1 MALVAI
7 VVLNLGVAT
16 ASSAYAAQGNGRD
29 LCVAISG
36 GEVSNATVL
45 DIATD
50 GGTGIADTSG
60 GNGNA
65 AVASET
71 NNDNGNGNNDNRN
84 GNNGNGNNG
93 NGNGNNGNGN
103 NGNGNGN
110 NGNGNNG
117 NGNNGNGNGGRN
129 DWASAETVRALEV
142 RLQQDTAS
150 SGNGGVAT
158 ASADGGVVSV
168 EDINSGGNVGNAIA
182 VGDTVCAGAAHS
194 PSGGGRAGGGNVIAG
209 GGNAGG
215 GRGGQVRALPSTGVG
230 LAATDSSGTLFLA
243 FGALSLL
250 VFALGNQRQVLVSRA
265 RGR

>member
-1 MALVAI
+1 MRNAGRFAMALVAI

-103 NGNGNGN
+103 NGNGN
-110 NGNGNNG
+110 
-117 NGNNGNGNGGRN
+117 NGNGNGGRN

-150 SGNGGVAT
+150 SGKGGVAT

-194 PSGGGRAGGGNVIAG
+194 PSGGGRAGGGNVIA
-209 GGNAGG
+209 
-215 GRGGQVRALPSTGVG
+215 
-230 LAATDSSGTLFLA
+230 
-243 FGALSLL
+243 
-250 VFALGNQRQVLVSRA
+250 
-265 RGR
+265 